1 MYYTAKTISNSFNCF
16 FISILPFET
25 QLPRE
30 GRASD
35 PWDPI
40 IKREGLAT
48 HETQLS
54 REGRASNPWD
64 PITKRVKG

>member
-30 GRASD
+30 GRAS
-35 PWDPI
+35 
-40 IKREGLAT
+40 
-48 HETQLS
+48 
-54 REGRASNPWD
+54 NPSD
-64 PITKRVKG
+64 PITKRGKG